1 MPEKTNTGLI
11 QVYTG
16 DGKGKTTAALGLAV
30 RASGQGMRVC
40 FIQFLKGEPGGE
52 HMFVSR
58 YHPFDIVQT
67 GIGSSF
73 TKSKEELNKDAQ
85 QTLSFAEEKVLS
97 DMYDLIILDEI
108 LVAVHKGLIS
118 TEQVLDLLD
127 KKPDTMEIVLTGR
140 YEVPEILQRA
150 DLVTEM
156 RMIKHPFKQG
166 IRARPGIEY

>member
-1 MPEKTNTGLI
+1 MPGKTNIGLI

-52 HMFVSR
+52 HMFIAR
-58 YHPFDIVQT
+58 YRPFDIIQSST
-67 GIGSSF
+67 GSTFI
-73 TKSKEELNKDAQ
+73 KSQEELNEDAQ
-85 QTLSFAEEKVLS
+85 KTLVFAEEKMLS
-97 DMYDLIILDEI
+97 GLYDLIILDEI
-108 LVAVHKGLIS
+108 LVAVHKGLIN
-118 TEQVLDLLD
+118 TKQVLDLLD
-127 KKPDTMEIVLTGR
+127 KKPDTVELVLTGR
-140 YEVPEILQRA
+140 YKIPEILRRA
-150 DLVTEM
+150 NLVTEM